1 MTTKLRPPCWR
12 PGTLC
17 PNSCAALLQQRVAH
31 NCTELYGPW
40 AGWRMAGAR
49 LVSPHG
55 DWIAPHTL
63 DRLIFREA
71 RMHERSHRAPLG
83 FEL

>member
-1 MTTKLRPPCWR
+1 MTTQRPPCWR
-12 PGTLC
+12 PGSLC
-17 PNSCAALLQQRVAH
+17 PNDCAAQMHQRIAY
-31 NCTELYGPW
+31 NCTPLYGPW

-55 DWIAPHTL
+55 DWIAPHVL

-71 RMHERSHRAPLG
+71 RMHTRDRRGALG
-83 FEL
+83 FEI